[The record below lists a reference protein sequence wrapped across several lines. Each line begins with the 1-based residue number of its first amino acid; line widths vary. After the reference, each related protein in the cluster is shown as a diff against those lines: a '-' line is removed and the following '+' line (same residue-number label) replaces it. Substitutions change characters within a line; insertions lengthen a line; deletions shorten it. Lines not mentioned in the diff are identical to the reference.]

1 MTCNDKLKQ
10 FFEQLPVKPTSH
22 GLKEAVAKTGD
33 VTDIADVVL
42 AYANAHKLNTSELQG
57 LAKAKQQTGQSE
69 PSAVIKIFSDIK
81 PEKIKW
87 LWENRIAIGKLT
99 IFAGDPGLGKS
110 QGSLDM
116 AARLSRGTQFPD
128 GSPGMTGDTI
138 LLTTEDDPG
147 DTMRPRLD
155 ALNADV
161 SRIHLLQGERTKEGH
176 IAGMTLEKI
185 TTFLSA
191 VNQIR
196 EQGHEVKILII
207 DPLNGFMGDGDSNK
221 SEDTRKAA
229 DAICFL
235 AEREGFAI
243 VGIMHL
249 NKGKGPPMTRVLG
262 SIAWVAKARA
272 AYFFMKDK
280 ETDRRLFLPL
290 KNNLGPDVGGMQYS
304 IQVRSLYNGG
314 IEAPYISWEGTATD
328 DLSNIL
334 YSENRQGKER
344 PTPEQDEIVNLLRE
358 AAPLPMVSGE
368 IADKLGKSKATVSN
382 ALGRLTSKGLV
393 NCIGW
398 GKYTLPDNSE
408 NKAQK
413 TLL

>member
-1 MTCNDKLKQ
+1 VINTEKLKQ
-10 FFEQLPVKPTSH
+10 FFEQLPAKPTSH

-33 VTDIADVVL
+33 ITDITDVVL
-42 AYANAHKLNTSELQG
+42 AYANAYKLNTSELQG
-57 LAKAKQQTGQSE
+57 LIKAKQQIGQAE
-69 PSAVIKIFSDIK
+69 PSAVIKTFSDIK

-87 LWENRIAIGKLT
+87 LWKNRIAIGKLT

-116 AARLSRGTQFPD
+116 AARLSQGIQFPD
-128 GSPGMTGDTI
+128 GSPGMLGDTI

-196 EQGHEVKILII
+196 EQGHEVKLLII

-235 AEREGFAI
+235 AEHEGFAI

-262 SIAWVAKARA
+262 SMAWVAKARA
-272 AYFFMKDK
+272 AYFFTKDK

-314 IEAPYISWEGTATD
+314 IEAPYISWEGTVTD
-328 DLSNIL
+328 DLNNIL

-358 AAPLPMVSGE
+358 AVPRLIPTGE
-368 IADKLGKSKATVSN
+368 LAEKLGKSPQATSN
-382 ALGRLTSKGLV
+382 ALSKLKAKGRV
-393 NCIGW
+393 V
-398 GKYTLPDNSE
+398 Y
-408 NKAQK
+408 AQYGQWTVPNDPK
-413 TLL
+413 VAHE

>member
-1 MTCNDKLKQ
+1 MTRNDKLKQ
-10 FFEQLPVKPTSH
+10 FFEQLPAKPTSH
-22 GLKEAVAKTGD
+22 GLKEAIAKTGD

-42 AYANAHKLNTSELQG
+42 AYANAHKLDTSELQD
-57 LAKAKQQTGQSE
+57 LVKAKQQVGQSE
-69 PSAVIKIFSDIK
+69 PSAVIKTFSDIK
-81 PEKIKW
+81 LEKIKW
-87 LWENRIAIGKLT
+87 LWKNRIAIGKLT

-116 AARLSRGTQFPD
+116 AARLSRCTQFPD
-128 GSPGMTGDTI
+128 GSSGMLGDTI

-155 ALNADV
+155 PLNADV

-191 VNQIR
+191 INQIR
-196 EQGHEVKILII
+196 EQGHEVKLLII

-262 SIAWVAKARA
+262 SMAWVAKARA
-272 AYFFMKDK
+272 AYFFTKDK

-304 IQVRSLYNGG
+304 IQVRSLYDGG

-358 AAPLPMVSGE
+358 AAPRLMPTGE
-368 IADKLGKSKATVSN
+368 LAEKLGKSPQATSN
-382 ALGRLTSKGLV
+382 ALSKLKAKGRV
-393 NCIGW
+393 V
-398 GKYTLPDNSE
+398 Y
-408 NKAQK
+408 AQYAQWTVPNDPK
-413 TLL
+413 VVHE